1 MDKASLDRSNLLHA
15 CFVALERHGMISTL
29 FKRFPFLAFAAAAAI
44 SVTVLAPVS
53 ANAQVTAFKQAVAE
67 AASRD
72 ADIAA
77 FYRASGFQPI
87 WTGGDADDL
96 DRRKALMQA
105 LRTADM
111 HGLPAARYDQDGL
124 MRKMREAR
132 SVRDLGLLEVE
143 LTKTFLSYARD
154 IQTGALIPSQ
164 IDAGIVREVP
174 YRDRSSY
181 LLSIARTDDP
191 SAFISGLAPNTKE
204 YRALLKQK
212 LRLEHLIAEG
222 GWGPK
227 VRASSLEPGDEGGD
241 VVALRNRLIAM
252 GYMPRNVKGS
262 YDTDLVKAVQRFQS
276 RHGLEQDGVAGAGTM
291 TEINVD
297 PQTRLRAVL
306 VALERERWLNRDRG
320 ERHIL
325 VNLADFHARIIDD
338 GHETFRTRS
347 VVGKNVSDR
356 RSPEFSDVM
365 EHMVI
370 NPSWFVPR
378 SIATKEYLPQL
389 QQNPNAVRHLVITD
403 VNGRRVD
410 REAVDFTR
418 YSTRSFPFDMRQPP
432 GRSNALGLVKFMF
445 PNKYNIYLHDTPQKH
460 LFAREVRAYSHGC
473 IRLADPFDF
482 AYALLAA
489 QEDDPE
495 GYFQG
500 ILRTGS
506 ETKVEL
512 DQPVPVHLIYRTAQ
526 TDERGHIEYRRDVYG
541 RDAKIWDALSEAGVT
556 LGEVQG

>member
-1 MDKASLDRSNLLHA
+1 
-15 CFVALERHGMISTL
+15 MISIL
-29 FKRFPFLAFAAAAAI
+29 FKRFHVF
-44 SVTVLAPVS
+44 VLTSAVVLSFTAVS
-53 ANAQVTAFKQAVAE
+53 PTPANAQVTAFKQAVAE

-72 ADIAA
+72 VDVAS
-77 FYRASGFQPI
+77 FYRSSGFEPI

-96 DRRKALMQA
+96 QRRKAMMHA
-105 LRTADM
+105 LGKADM
-111 HGLPAARYDQDGL
+111 HGLPAARYDIDGL
-124 MRKMREAR
+124 MQKMRDAR
-132 SVRDLGLLEVE
+132 SIRDLGFLEVE
-143 LTKTFLSYARD
+143 LTKTFLRYARD
-154 IQTGALIPSQ
+154 IQTGFLVPSD

-181 LLSIARTDDP
+181 LISFVRSSDP
-191 SAFISGLAPNTKE
+191 SAYLNGLIPSTKE

-212 LRLEHLIAEG
+212 LKLERLIAEG
-222 GWGPK
+222 GWGPQLRS
-227 VRASSLEPGDEGGD
+227 VSLEQGDQGSD

-252 GYMPRNVKGS
+252 GYMPRNVKS
-262 YDTDLVKAVQRFQS
+262 FYDTDLVKAVQYFQA
-276 RHGLEQDGVAGAGTM
+276 RHGLEQDGVAGEGTIA
-291 TEINVD
+291 EINVD
-297 PQTRLRAVL
+297 PQTRLRSVL
-306 VALERERWLNRDRG
+306 VALERERWMNRDRG

-325 VNLADFHARIIDD
+325 VNLADFHARVIDD

-347 VVGKNVSDR
+347 VIGKNVSDR

-389 QQNPNAVRHLVITD
+389 KENPNAVKHLVITD
-403 VNGRRVD
+403 VKGRRID
-410 REAVDFTR
+410 RDAVDFSR

-432 GRSNALGLVKFMF
+432 GNSNALGLVKFMF
-445 PNKYNIYLHDTPQKH
+445 PNKHNIYLHDTPQKH

-482 AYALLAA
+482 AYTLLSA
-489 QEDDPE
+489 QEDDPK
-495 GYFQG
+495 GYFQRVLKSG
-500 ILRTGS
+500 V

-526 TDERGHIEYRRDVYG
+526 TDEKGHIEYRRDVYG
-541 RDAKIWDALSEAGVT
+541 RDAKIWNALSEAGVT
-556 LGEVQG
+556 LKDVQG